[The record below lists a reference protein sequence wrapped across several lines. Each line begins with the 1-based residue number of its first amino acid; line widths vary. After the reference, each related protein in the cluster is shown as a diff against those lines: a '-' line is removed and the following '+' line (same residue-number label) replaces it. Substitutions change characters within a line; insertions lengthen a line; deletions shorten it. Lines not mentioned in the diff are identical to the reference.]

1 VFLNS
6 SVDFCTLETK
16 CAYLKDERARMRYKY
31 ILSPTSFTND
41 SLTHRG
47 WRRFGEYYSIPKC
60 NGCNKCLSLRVNAL
74 EFKFSKNAK
83 RVLKKNLNTKIIMRP
98 PSVTKEHLEL
108 YDLYH
113 KERKESKNWDFYN
126 ISAQSYYELYVLGH
140 GDFGKEVLYFVD
152 NKLVAV
158 DLIDFLSDG
167 ISSIYCYYDPSYA
180 HLSLGKFSLY
190 QQILICKVKKLPWV
204 YLGYFVEDCP
214 SLSYKANYKPFELLK
229 NNPALQEEPIWE

>member
-1 VFLNS
+1 MRNS
-6 SVDFCTLETK
+6 
-16 CAYLKDERARMRYKY
+16 
-31 ILSPTSFTND
+31 
-41 SLTHRG
+41 G
-47 WRRFGEYYSIPKC
+47 
-60 NGCNKCLSLRVNAL
+60 
-74 EFKFSKNAK
+74 
-83 RVLKKNLNTKIIMRP
+83 
-98 PSVTKEHLEL
+98 
-108 YDLYH
+108 
-113 KERKESKNWDFYN
+113 KESKNWDFYN

-214 SLSYKANYKPFELLK
+214 SLSYKANYNPFELLK